1 MDQHALDHAASR
13 RRKRRRA
20 LVAILLSASLATFGA
35 GAMSLAVFT
44 DTETADGQWSTGTIV
59 LGVDAGA
66 SFTAADILPGDTGSK
81 HIVVENNGTG
91 DLRYAVTTSATD
103 DGSALAEAITLTI
116 ETGDCSAPGTELYTG
131 PLGDAEFGDPAQG
144 AQGGEREIDAGLTD
158 DLCFNWEFPLTAGN
172 AYQDKTTTA
181 TFTFDAEQVSN
192 NP

>member
-1 MDQHALDHAASR
+1 MDQLALDHAAAR

-20 LVAILLSASLATFGA
+20 LVAILISASLATFGA

-44 DTETADGQWSTGTIV
+44 DSEATDGQWSTGTIV

-66 SFTAADILPGDTGSK
+66 SFTADDILPGDTGDK

-103 DGSALAEAITLTI
+103 DGSALADAITLTI
-116 ETGDCSAPGTELYTG
+116 ETGDCTAAGTQLYSG
-131 PLGDAEFGDPAQG
+131 PLADAELGDPAQG
-144 AQGGEREIDAGLTD
+144 FQGGERDVAAGLAD
-158 DLCFNWEFPLTAGN
+158 DLCFNWEFPLSSGN

-181 TFTFDAEQVSN
+181 TFTFDAEQVDN

>member
-1 MDQHALDHAASR
+1 MDQTAYDHAASR

-44 DTETADGQWSTGTIV
+44 DTADVDGDWSTGTIV
-59 LGVDAGA
+59 LGVDAGT
-66 SFTAADILPGDTGSK
+66 SFTADDILPGDTGSK

-91 DLRYAVTTSATD
+91 DLRYALSTDATD
-103 DGSALAEAITLTI
+103 DGSGLADQIDLDV
-116 ETGDCSAPGTELYTG
+116 ETGDCSAAGTSVFSGTLA
-131 PLGDAEFGDPAQG
+131 DAGWGDPAQG
-144 AQGGEREIDAGLTD
+144 VQSDEREVASGDTE
-158 DLCFNWEFPLTAGN
+158 DLCFRWEFPLASGN
-172 AYQDKTTTA
+172 GYQDKTTTA